1 MFSFKIFLLISLIC
15 EISKNVYK
23 PLLFFMNSKGFKN
36 FNKTASSFNP
46 NNININGRFR
56 FGLILAGVLGY
67 GLLNSIYYGNSF
79 IYK

>member
-1 MFSFKIFLLISLIC
+1 
-15 EISKNVYK
+15 
-23 PLLFFMNSKGFKN
+23 MNSKGFKN